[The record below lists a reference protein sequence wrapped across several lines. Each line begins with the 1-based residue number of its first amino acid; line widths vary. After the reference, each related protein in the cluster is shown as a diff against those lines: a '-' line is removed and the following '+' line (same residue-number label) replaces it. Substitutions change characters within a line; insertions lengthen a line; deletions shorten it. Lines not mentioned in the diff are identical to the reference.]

1 VNFRVARHTDNL
13 EPIIK
18 FYRDLLGL
26 KVLGEFNNHDKYDG
40 VFIGKEGLNWHLE
53 FTTSEESPKHQTDK
67 DDLLVFY
74 LDSEEKYILLNQKF
88 NENGLSSVQSK
99 NPYWNKNGSMYIDP
113 DGFRIVIA
121 MMKK

>member
-1 VNFRVARHTDNL
+1 
-13 EPIIK
+13 
-18 FYRDLLGL
+18 
-26 KVLGEFNNHDKYDG
+26 
-40 VFIGKEGLNWHLE
+40 
-53 FTTSEESPKHQTDK
+53 
-67 DDLLVFY
+67 LLVFY